1 MLLNWVV
8 LLPGPHVDVGPNAGL
23 YSWMSTK
30 TMLCHLAGCKL
41 SRLQARLCDQ
51 VGHCC
56 ALLLSEITDWSFW
69 SGGSSNYTSQ
79 LRVDSKL
86 CGQVG
91 SKSGLPGHL
100 GLQVML
106 HY

>member
-1 MLLNWVV
+1 MLLNWIV

-30 TMLCHLAGCKL
+30 TMLCDQAGRKL
-41 SRLQARLCDQ
+41 GSLQARLCDQ

-56 ALLLSEITDWSFW
+56 ALLLSEVTDWSFW
-69 SGGSSNYTSQ
+69 SCGLSNDTSQ
-79 LRVDSKL
+79 LRLDSKL

-91 SKSGLPGHL
+91 SKSGLLCHL
-100 GLQVML
+100 GLRVLL